1 MKKILITGM
10 NAAQCKRDYFLQQE
24 LQVVPS
30 HYALIRCLEDM
41 GYEVEQ
47 RAVALGEDLSQYDDV
62 IVYMH
67 SIQAFCQRLYGGL
80 YAIAARPDA
89 ILAFDDWQVDQIYRS
104 FDDYLG
110 DLQNHKTD
118 AEGKSG
124 PFREYLLSLYQG
136 SESKEEIEKYK
147 DMYVEACKI
156 ALAKKNR
163 LLISAFDRGDLG
175 LLKLEWDPSRVYRFN
190 PNPYHLNRA
199 PTNGYGEEGSLAA
212 FADDVV
218 NPVDKIREW
227 NFASLVQKKTKKW
240 LQQQNIKKWK
250 INYYGARRG
259 EEVKQERLTEADM
272 CRVYSAQWGCL
283 MPGYFHSGSGWWRA
297 RPLQV
302 ADAGS
307 ILVCDEREGKVYG
320 DAYLLKAGEVEEM
333 NLEQLIKTARMQK
346 ECLYDNHPLDRKV
359 TRAEISA
366 ILGADK

>member
-47 RAVALGEDLSQYDDV
+47 RAVELGEDLSKYDDV

-67 SIQAFCQRLYGGL
+67 SIQAFCQRLFGGL
-80 YAIAARPDA
+80 YAIAARPDC

-110 DLQNHKTD
+110 DLEKWQPGSSDTTG
-118 AEGKSG
+118 A
-124 PFREYLLSLYQG
+124 FRVYLLSLYQG
-136 SESKEEIEKYK
+136 NESKNTIESYK
-147 DMYVEACKI
+147 DMYIDACKI
-156 ALAKKNR
+156 ALSKKNR
-163 LLISAFDRGDLG
+163 LLISAFDKGDLG
-175 LLKLEWDPSRVYRFN
+175 LLKLEWDPTRVYRFN

-199 PTNGYGEEGSLAA
+199 PTNGYGEEGLSI
-212 FADDVV
+212 FTDDVIR
-218 NPVDKIREW
+218 PEDKIREW

-259 EEVKQERLTEADM
+259 EEVKQARLTEADM
-272 CRVYSAQWGCL
+272 CRVYASQWGCL

-302 ADAGS
+302 ADVGS
-307 ILVCDEREGKVYG
+307 ILVCDEHEGKVYG
-320 DAYLLKAGEVEEM
+320 EAYNIKASDVEEM
-333 NLEQLIKTARMQK
+333 NLEELIRTARFQK
-346 ECLYDNHPLDRKV
+346 ECLYDNHPLDRSV
-359 TRAEISA
+359 TRAELNT